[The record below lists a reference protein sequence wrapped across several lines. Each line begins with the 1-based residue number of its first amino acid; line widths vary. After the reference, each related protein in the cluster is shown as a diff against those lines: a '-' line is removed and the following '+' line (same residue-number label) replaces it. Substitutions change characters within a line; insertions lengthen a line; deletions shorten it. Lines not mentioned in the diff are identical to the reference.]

1 MADEKDNAAAGSA
14 RGGRRTTVIVV
25 GAIMLVEGVGIY
37 LAVNMLTQKPE
48 AAAAAALEAAKA
60 EAAVP
65 PEDSLVEAALADCR
79 VVNAKEGRLYRYSI
93 RVSVL
98 VERSDLERLQKL
110 IESRRSRIDERIN
123 IALRS
128 AEPRQLKEPGFETLK
143 RRLKADLADVFG
155 DNALVRDV
163 IIPELIQ
170 TGGD

>member
-1 MADEKDNAAAGSA
+1 MADDKGNAAESSA
-14 RGGRRTTVIVV
+14 KSGRKMTVIVV
-25 GAIMLVEGVGIY
+25 AAIMLIEGVGIY
-37 LAVNMLTQKPE
+37 VAVNMLTQQPESAAAAAIEEAE
-48 AAAAAALEAAKA
+48 AAAAAQQ
-60 EAAVP
+60 
-65 PEDSLVEAALADCR
+65 EDTLVEAALADCR
-79 VVNAKEGRLYRYSI
+79 VVNAKEGRLFRYSI

-98 VERSDLERLQKL
+98 VDRSDLERLQKL

-143 RRLKADLADVFG
+143 RRLKADMADVFG
-155 DNALVRDV
+155 DEALVRDV